1 MARAGRKDR
10 GLLSKL
16 DSSGKLKWYARLY
29 HEGKEKRF
37 GPFKDK
43 TEARNF
49 YNKAKLDQL
58 QGRFFPERYQGG
70 GYELL
75 SETLARHMANSKVK
89 NHWSEKHYAQWWNE
103 RFPGRR
109 INTITAASLEDA
121 MRALAAEKLAPQT
134 ILHYMKFLR
143 HVLNIAVRDGKLER
157 NPLVKVIL
165 PKVRTG
171 RTRFLSLNEEQILM
185 ERLGTTYAPW
195 ARLAI
200 LTGMRQGEQ
209 FGLTWQDL
217 DLDRGFITLPDT
229 KAGMVQYVHLNEE
242 AKTILRGMQAIAE
255 AEAIADP
262 RKRSA
267 WVFPSENPATAM
279 DPRNF
284 YIRTYLPAVE
294 AANLKGLTWHA
305 LRHTFASRLAM
316 TGKAES
322 TIAALLRHST
332 TTLVKRYAHLSP
344 SHLKAA
350 VEGLTDFGKDE
361 PARKIS
367 KEVHSETIS
376 IPTVSGTGTAANSQS
391 EEVRQLVDIVG
402 AGEGI

>member
-16 DSSGKLKWYARLY
+16 DSAGKVKWYARLY

-49 YNKAKLDQL
+49 YNKAKLEQL

-70 GYELL
+70 GYDFLSSLL
-75 SETLARHMANSKVK
+75 DRHTATSKVK
-89 NHWSEKHYAQWWNE
+89 NHWAERHYAEWWKK

-109 INTITAASLEDA
+109 INTITAASLEEA
-121 MRALAAEKLAPQT
+121 MRGLASEKLAPQT

-143 HVLNIAVRDGKLER
+143 HVFNIAVRDGKLER
-157 NPLVKVIL
+157 NPFVKVTL

-171 RTRFLSLNEEQILM
+171 RTRFLSLDEER
-185 ERLGTTYAPW
+185 RLLEKLGPAYAPW

-209 FGLTWQDL
+209 FGLKWQDL

-242 AKTILRGMQAIAE
+242 AKSILRGRQAVAE

-262 RKRSA
+262 RKRSQ
-267 WVFPSENPATAM
+267 WVFPSENRATAM
-279 DPRNF
+279 DPRNL
-284 YIRTYLPAVE
+284 YIRIYLPAVE
-294 AANLKGLTWHA
+294 AAELKGITWHA

-344 SHLKAA
+344 SHLKEA
-350 VEGLTDFGKDE
+350 VEGLADFGKEEKVNDV
-361 PARKIS
+361 S
-367 KEVHSETIS
+367 KEVQTRSVS
-376 IPTVSGTGTAANSQS
+376 SPTVSQTGTAPNSVV
-391 EEVRQLVDIVG
+391 EESTQVVDEIG
-402 AGEGI
+402 AGDGI